1 MNVSTN
7 RLIIGVNKKL
17 QAALS
22 DISPHA
28 ISVVVVIVL
37 GGLVGSYFLTSSH
50 AATPTVARET
60 ESGTVSS
67 AASQINDTTASGGAA
82 VKFSSGASSGG
93 GGGGTLTNNCLSNPH
108 ACGFPDA
115 TNTGVPVGTTLTTV
129 NGDVHTTSNG
139 QVINAMD
146 IHGTLW
152 IDNSNVTVKNTKVT
166 GGGGSSWAINVGS
179 KTNVT
184 GVIIQDCAI
193 DAAKSDQG
201 GVTGA
206 GFSIYRCDISNGENA
221 ARPGGNAL
229 IQDCYMHTF
238 RSSSSGP
245 HYDGVEVYS
254 GTGSKIVHNT
264 IVLDQDETSTVN
276 VQADF
281 GNISGTII
289 DHNLLDGGGWMLNIR
304 TNSGP
309 VTGTQ
314 VTNNRLGDSAG
325 LGYGAVNDGTTS
337 AITGNVRDLT
347 GVNIDSQI

>member
-1 MNVSTN
+1 MKLPHVSGKS
-7 RLIIGVNKKL
+7 LVIIG
-17 QAALS
+17 AAF
-22 DISPHA
+22 
-28 ISVVVVIVL
+28 
-37 GGLVGSYFLTSSH
+37 LVGVVGSALLLMSH
-50 AATPTVARET
+50 AATPVGSFQAESGTLSSAATPITDSTASGSRAIKFG
-60 ESGTVSS
+60 SGTVS
-67 AASQINDTTASGGAA
+67 
-82 VKFSSGASSGG
+82 
-93 GGGGTLTNNCLSNPH
+93 GGTLTNNCLSSPH

-115 TNTGVPVGTTLTTV
+115 SNTGVPAGTTLTTV

-139 QVINAMD
+139 QIINAMD

-179 KTNVT
+179 NTNVT
-184 GVIIQDCAI
+184 GVVVQDCTI
-193 DAAKSDQG
+193 DAGKSDQG
-201 GVTGA
+201 GITGE

-264 IVLDQDETSTVN
+264 IILDQDETSTVN

-281 GNISGTII
+281 GNISGTVI

-314 VTNNRLGDSAG
+314 ITNNRLGDNAG
-325 LGYGAVNDGTTS
+325 LGYGAINDGTYS